1 MIFILLLLLY
11 TLTTFSFPRTINNSS
26 MYYKTAFIFLTLFLF
41 FGSFMRVHADELSN
55 GTAIGLQ
62 ITGKVVNGDIITSSP
77 TGYKLAN
84 SPYDSQLFGVVS
96 LKPAMYLNDANS
108 PKDIPVMSTGVAEV
122 LVSSKNGNISAG
134 DFITSSDTPGV
145 GVKATDNGYVLGRAE
160 QSYSS
165 NNPNKTTLILVTL
178 QPHFAQ
184 LTNNIT
190 HNVFNAFTLG
200 INAAFTS
207 PLGVIRYFV
216 AGVITLSSF
225 FFGFRFFARASNRG
239 VEAIGRNPLAK
250 QAILFSVFIN
260 TIITIS
266 IMLLGVAIS
275 YLILVL

>member
-1 MIFILLLLLY
+1 MLKKVTIIIFIISQLSFLM
-11 TLTTFSFPRTINNSS
+11 SFPVFAQSLSS
-26 MYYKTAFIFLTLFLF
+26 
-41 FGSFMRVHADELSN
+41 
-55 GTAIGLQ
+55 GTAIGIPVLD
-62 ITGKVVNGDIITSSP
+62 KVADGDIITSSP
-77 TGYKLAN
+77 QGYKLST
-84 SPYDSQLFGVVS
+84 SPYDPAIFGVVS
-96 LKPAMYLNDANS
+96 LKPAVYFNDTTASKNV
-108 PKDIPVMSTGVAEV
+108 PVISTGEV
-122 LVSSKNGNISAG
+122 LVRVSSKNGNIASG
-134 DFITSSDTPGV
+134 QFITSSSTPGV
-145 GVKATDNGYVLGRAE
+145 GEKATDNGYVLGRAM

-165 NNPNKTTLILVTL
+165 NDPSKTGLILVTL

-200 INAAFTS
+200 LNDAFNS

-216 AGVITLSSF
+216 AGAITLSSF

-260 TIITIS
+260 TLITIS
-266 IMLLGVAIS
+266 IMFFGVAIS